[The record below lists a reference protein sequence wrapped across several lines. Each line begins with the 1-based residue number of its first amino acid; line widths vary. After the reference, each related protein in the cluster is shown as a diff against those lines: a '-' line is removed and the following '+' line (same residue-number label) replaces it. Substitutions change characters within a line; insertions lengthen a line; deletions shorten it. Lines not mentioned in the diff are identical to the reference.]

1 MGTHASQFTRAE
13 QVCIVSWLQELW
25 GLLGAPEP
33 RSDQICSDLTLLT
46 SQGQTK
52 SLCKEGKEMLGEKQL
67 KVQFKNTAVW
77 ILTSGGLLDVMRNT
91 NRFCPHVLFKASEH
105 SPITPTKVFI
115 LMNVQILLRGR
126 KWRGARKPANM
137 KIKILVTWLRKKT
150 AWRSNYSQMHKIE
163 IKTSMNQ
170 EWQKT
175 GRWTISNCG
184 EIPFVMSPSL

>member
-1 MGTHASQFTRAE
+1 M
-13 QVCIVSWLQELW
+13 
-25 GLLGAPEP
+25 LGAPEP
-33 RSDQICSDLTLLT
+33 HSDQICSDLTLLT

-91 NRFCPHVLFKASEH
+91 NRFCPHVLFKALEH

-126 KWRGARKPANM
+126 K
-137 KIKILVTWLRKKT
+137 
-150 AWRSNYSQMHKIE
+150 
-163 IKTSMNQ
+163 
-170 EWQKT
+170 
-175 GRWTISNCG
+175 
-184 EIPFVMSPSL
+184 